1 MARKSAWADFSD
13 NFNSVNSTLNSAFT
27 KFETG
32 KIKKKDYF
40 GEDGTTRLE
49 GDALIDAQQT
59 DIANVMEKYGDT
71 TGARQLRTDNVTLKG
86 LMSDNRV
93 KKETEQSRIDES
105 AAGVQLRQAQIGQ
118 ANAAAAASNA
128 QTTGLGLSNQAA
140 QNQLN
145 NDATMTDI
153 FARAGAI
160 EFESDEAQTAWMVDQ
175 FQNSNLPI
183 AQQTEGLRALGEFGA
198 EKLGLESARLIT
210 KLGKAIPKGVEAVEA
225 FYNNEIT
232 DGAQLD
238 IVEEDGTTVAYLITG
253 EGEGQS
259 RQVMYSADGETGK
272 QQVMNYLMQQ
282 VKDPANLM
290 SAVVDNLDAAKKV
303 ADVDN
308 TEAGTGK
315 TKADT
320 DYVNATVGL
329 VGKQIAQTVAKTDQ
343 VISATSLI
351 DQQTFTELQQQ
362 GKTFAAT
369 ALLEAQTDA
378 IEAKIADGGVAAAE
392 QTKIDGLI
400 KLQQVDFFMDMEPDK
415 KLDMIGSYMQSV
427 GMKGAPPQGVSGSD
441 WSNLSDEMKQ
451 RFIAAGDQGQ

>member
-32 KIKKKDYF
+32 RIKKKDYF

-86 LMSDNRV
+86 LMSDTRV

-105 AAGVQLRQAQIGQ
+105 AAGVRLRQAQIGQ
-118 ANAAAAASNA
+118 ANAAAAASNS
-128 QTTGLGLSNQAA
+128 QTTGQGLANQTL
-140 QNQLN
+140 QNQIN
-145 NDATMTDI
+145 NDATLTGI
-153 FARAGAI
+153 FSRAGAI
-160 EFESDEAQTAWMVDQ
+160 EFESDKAQNAWFVDQ
-175 FQNSNLPI
+175 VQNANLSI
-183 AQQTEGLRALGEFGA
+183 AQQTAALRALGEFGA
-198 EKLGLESARLIT
+198 EKLGLESNRLIN
-210 KLGKAIPKGVEAVEA
+210 KLGKAIPQGLEAVEE
-225 FYNNEIT
+225 FYNTEVT

-290 SAVVDNLDAAKKV
+290 SAVVDNLGAAEKS

-308 TEAGTGK
+308 TEADTGK
-315 TKADT
+315 TQADT

-329 VGKQIAQTVAKTDQ
+329 VGKQIAQTVAETGR
-343 VISATSLI
+343 IIAATSLI
-351 DQQTFTELQQQ
+351 DKQQFSELKRQ
-362 GKTFAAT
+362 GKDVAST
-369 ALLEAQTDA
+369 ALLKAQTDVILA
-378 IEAKIADGGVAAAE
+378 QIADGGVAAAE

-400 KLQQVDFFMDMEPDK
+400 KLQQVDFFMDMKPDE

-427 GMKGAPPQGVSGSD
+427 GMKNAPPQGVSGSD
-441 WSNLSDEMKQ
+441 WANLSDEGKQ
-451 RFIAAGDQGQ
+451 AFIAAGDQGQ

>member
-86 LMSDNRV
+86 LMSDTRV

-210 KLGKAIPKGVEAVEA
+210 KLGKAIPKGVEAVEE

-308 TEAGTGK
+308 TEAVTGK

-320 DYVNATVGL
+320 NLSNARVSL
-329 VGKQIAQTVAKTDQ
+329 VGEQVTQAVAETGRTIA
-343 VISATSLI
+343 ATSLI
-351 DQQTFTELQQQ
+351 NKQQFSELKRQ
-362 GKTFAAT
+362 GKDVAST
-369 ALLEAQTDA
+369 ALLKAQTDVILA
-378 IEAKIADGGVAAAE
+378 QIADGGVAAAE

-400 KLQQVDFFMDMEPDK
+400 KLHQVDYFMGMEPDEQ
-415 KLDMIGSYMQSV
+415 LDMIGSYMQSV
-427 GMKGAPPQGVSGSD
+427 GMKNAPPQGVSGSD
-441 WSNLSDEMKQ
+441 WANLSAEMKQ
-451 RFIAAGDQGQ
+451 RFIAEGDQGQ

>member
-86 LMSDNRV
+86 LMSDSRV

-210 KLGKAIPKGVEAVEA
+210 KLGKAIPKGVEAVEE

-308 TEAGTGK
+308 TEAVTGK
-315 TKADT
+315 TQADT
-320 DYVNATVGL
+320 NLSNARVSL
-329 VGKQIAQTVAKTDQ
+329 VGEQVTQAVAETDRI
-343 VISATSLI
+343 ISATSLI
-351 DQQTFTELQQQ
+351 DQQTFAELQQQ

-378 IEAKIADGGVAAAE
+378 ILAKIADGGVAAAE
-392 QTKIDGLI
+392 QTKMDGLI
-400 KLQQVDFFMDMEPDK
+400 KLHQVDYFMGMEPDEQ
-415 KLDMIGSYMQSV
+415 LDMIGSYMQSV
-427 GMKGAPPQGVSGSD
+427 GMKNAPPQGVSGSD
-441 WSNLSDEMKQ
+441 WANLSAEMKQ
-451 RFIAAGDQGQ
+451 RFIAEGDQGQ

>member
-86 LMSDNRV
+86 LMSDTRV

-308 TEAGTGK
+308 TEAVTGK
-315 TKADT
+315 TQADT
-320 DYVNATVGL
+320 NLSNARVSL
-329 VGKQIAQTVAKTDQ
+329 VGEQVTQAVAETDRI
-343 VISATSLI
+343 ISATSLI
-351 DQQTFTELQQQ
+351 DQQTFAELQQQ

-378 IEAKIADGGVAAAE
+378 ILAKIADGGVAAAE
-392 QTKIDGLI
+392 QTKMDGLI
-400 KLQQVDFFMDMEPDK
+400 KLHQVDYFMGMEPDEQ
-415 KLDMIGSYMQSV
+415 LDMIGSYMQSV
-427 GMKGAPPQGVSGSD
+427 GMKNAPPQGVSGSD
-441 WSNLSDEMKQ
+441 WANLSAEMKQ
-451 RFIAAGDQGQ
+451 RFIAEGDQGQ

>member
-32 KIKKKDYF
+32 RIKKKDYF

-118 ANAAAAASNA
+118 ANAAAAASNS
-128 QTTGLGLSNQAA
+128 QTTGQGLANQTL
-140 QNQLN
+140 QNQIN

-153 FARAGAI
+153 FTRAGAI
-160 EFESDEAQTAWMVDQ
+160 EFESDEAQTAWFVDQ
-175 FQNSNLPI
+175 FQNSNLPPEQRT
-183 AQQTEGLRALGEFGA
+183 AGLEALGKFGA
-198 EKLGLESARLIT
+198 ERLGLESNRLIT
-210 KLGKAIPKGVEAVEA
+210 KLSKAIPQGVEAVEE

-290 SAVVDNLDAAKKV
+290 SAVVDNLDAAKKS

-308 TEAGTGK
+308 TEADTGK
-315 TKADT
+315 TLADT
-320 DYVNATVGL
+320 SLSNARVSL
-329 VGKQIAQTVAKTDQ
+329 VGKQVAQAVAETGRIIA
-343 VISATSLI
+343 ATSLI
-351 DQQTFTELQQQ
+351 DKQQFSELKRQ
-362 GKTFAAT
+362 GKDVAST
-369 ALLEAQTDA
+369 ALLKAQTDVILA
-378 IEAKIADGGVAAAE
+378 QIADGGVAAAE

-400 KLQQVDFFMDMEPDK
+400 KLQQVDFFMDMEPDE

-427 GMKGAPPQGVSGSD
+427 GMKNAPPQGVSGSD
-441 WSNLSDEMKQ
+441 WANLSADMKQ
-451 RFIAAGDQGQ
+451 AFIAAEDQGQ

>member
-32 KIKKKDYF
+32 RIKKKDYF

-49 GDALIDAQQT
+49 GDALTDAQQT

-86 LMSDNRV
+86 LMSDTRV

-105 AAGVQLRQAQIGQ
+105 AAGVQLRQAQIKQ

-128 QTTGLGLSNQAA
+128 QTTGLGLSNQATQSQA
-140 QNQLN
+140 D
-145 NDATMTDI
+145 DATAMTSI
-153 FARAGAI
+153 FSRAGAI
-160 EFESDEAQTAWMVDQ
+160 EFESDEAQNAWFVDQ
-175 FQNSNLPI
+175 FENSNLPP
-183 AQQTEGLRALGEFGA
+183 AQRTAGLKALGEFGA
-198 EKLGLESARLIT
+198 EKLGLESNRLIT
-210 KLGKAIPKGVEAVEA
+210 KLGKAIPKGVEAVEE

-259 RQVMYSADGETGK
+259 RQAMYSADGETGK

-308 TEAGTGK
+308 TEAGTDK

-329 VGKQIAQTVAKTDQ
+329 VGKQVAQTVANTGQ
-343 VISATSLI
+343 VIAATSLI
-351 DQQTFTELQQQ
+351 DQQRFTELQQQ
-362 GKTFAAT
+362 GKIYAAT

-400 KLQQVDFFMDMEPDK
+400 KLQQVDFFMDMKPDE

-427 GMKGAPPQGVSGSD
+427 GMKNAPPQGVSGSD
-441 WSNLSDEMKQ
+441 WANLSDEMKQ